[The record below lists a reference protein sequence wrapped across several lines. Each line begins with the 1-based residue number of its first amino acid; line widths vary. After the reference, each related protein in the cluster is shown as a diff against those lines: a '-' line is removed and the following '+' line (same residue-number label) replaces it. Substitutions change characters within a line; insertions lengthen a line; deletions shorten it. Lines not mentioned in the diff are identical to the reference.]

1 MKIRDK
7 ETFILFVLGLGL
19 SFFIVINGIQL
30 INAWF
35 TELARGQDTYSYSAM
50 LKIQRDFSEVED
62 VEDSQED
69 NRIQYE
75 KARQCLELLTT
86 QEETVYIS
94 GISLPVGK
102 GSVEQLVNVICSGDG
117 QWYRRLQSGSYPTS
131 DKWKESERMAV
142 INEAAKIYTEV
153 VEGQEVI
160 KIDGEDYQVI
170 GVLESSQI
178 SDAEA
183 EICIFYKP
191 EPNDTVQSHLAH
203 AFSHGFERYIG
214 IGSMQGDVTETARD
228 LSAELEKVTGY
239 PVSIVEDQ
247 GTDNT
252 KQVIVFYARIKGWIL
267 GILFFVSLLNCWKIT
282 QLWITKKRKDLLIY
296 KTFGFSGGQIF
307 GRVMVELLQMVTLTL
322 LLAACLEI
330 GYLLIFQ
337 SGYTDWKMVLRGCG
351 VLLAA
356 FLVTMAVTVIPV
368 MENIRKLAPAQ
379 GLREE

>member
-62 VEDSQED
+62 VEDRQED

-282 QLWITKKRKDLLIY
+282 QLWITKKRSPYI
-296 KTFGFSGGQIF
+296 
-307 GRVMVELLQMVTLTL
+307 
-322 LLAACLEI
+322 
-330 GYLLIFQ
+330 
-337 SGYTDWKMVLRGCG
+337 
-351 VLLAA
+351 
-356 FLVTMAVTVIPV
+356 
-368 MENIRKLAPAQ
+368 
-379 GLREE
+379 

>member
-35 TELARGQDTYSYSAM
+35 TELARGQDTYSYGAM

-62 VEDSQED
+62 VEDRQED

-94 GISLPVGK
+94 GIYLPVGK
-102 GSVEQLVNVICSGDG
+102 GSVEQSVNVICSGDG